1 MATEKIVDA
10 AEATRAHFDAE
21 AADYDAQRP
30 YRLHYAELQQVMLR
44 AIPYP
49 PEASFIVLELGIGT
63 GLLTEQLLRRFP
75 HATVEAYDLS
85 EEMLARA
92 RQRLA
97 PFGTRVKL
105 SSGDFSTT
113 LPKATYDL
121 ICSSLALHHLP
132 RANRDRFYRR
142 LGLIRVAPVQTQL
155 GPNAPRQV
163 FTETRMEGMVLVGM
177 ISVQHPL
184 RVTMAQHGEVGI
196 AVDDLS
202 PQHVAM
208 ERQGSGDVTDQ
219 QVEAKPPQRT
229 AVLRGGHPGVAGSK
243 LHVPLLLQLCACAL
257 GVP

>member
-49 PEASFIVLELGIGT
+49 PETSFIVLELGIGT

-97 PFGTRVKL
+97 PFGRRIKL
-105 SSGDFSTT
+105 ASGDFSTT
-113 LPKATYDL
+113 LAKATYDL

-142 LGLIRVAPVQTQL
+142 LATCLAPGGALVVGDRIKAPTESLAARYEAMRQL
-155 GPNAPRQV
+155 EMRERGWSEEVIAEQRRQQG
-163 FTETRMEGMVLVGM
+163 ETRRRLAGVDHSASTLEEFLGYLCSAGLVNVDCLWKDGAD
-177 ISVQHPL
+177 VVVYAEQA
-184 RVTMAQHGEVGI
+184 AQV
-196 AVDDLS
+196 
-202 PQHVAM
+202 
-208 ERQGSGDVTDQ
+208 
-219 QVEAKPPQRT
+219 
-229 AVLRGGHPGVAGSK
+229 
-243 LHVPLLLQLCACAL
+243 
-257 GVP
+257 